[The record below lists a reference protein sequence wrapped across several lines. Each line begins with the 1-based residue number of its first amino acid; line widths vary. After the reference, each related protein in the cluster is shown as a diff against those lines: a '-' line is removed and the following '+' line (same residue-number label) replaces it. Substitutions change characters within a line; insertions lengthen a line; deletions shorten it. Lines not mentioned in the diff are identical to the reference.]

1 MRNRRRSKQARRG
14 AAVVEFALIVPVM
27 LTFTFGLIE
36 MSRIS
41 MIKEAVVQA
50 SREGARVGIRP
61 TASVS
66 DIQTRINEELAIMEI
81 TNANVVITPSY
92 LEEAQPGDDIKVRI
106 TIPISEVSLVPGFFS
121 FGGLD
126 IIAETVMRRESTG

>member
-1 MRNRRRSKQARRG
+1 
-14 AAVVEFALIVPVM
+14 M

-61 TASVS
+61 NASV
-66 DIQTRINEELAIMEI
+66 DDVQARVNEELAIMDI
-81 TNANVVITPSY
+81 VSANVVITPTY
-92 LEEAQPGDDIKVRI
+92 LNEAKPGDDITVRI
-106 TIPISEVSLVPGFFS
+106 TIPISDVSVVPGFFS

-126 IIAETVMRRESTG
+126 IVAETVMRRESTG